1 MPWIAP
7 DRIFDGEGLQEG
19 LALRIEDGRVADLA
33 PFDPRMGA
41 ERMSGTLSPGFVDLQ
56 VNGGGGV
63 LLNADPTAA
72 GMAAIAAAHRPFG
85 TVAILPTLITD
96 APEQAE
102 RAAQAALETRG
113 REGLLGLHLEGP
125 HISPA
130 RRGTH
135 AARFI
140 RPLDGRMIDLVRRL
154 RAGGVTV
161 MITLAPEAVAPGQV
175 AELVAMGAVVSL
187 GHSDAGFP
195 QVQAALAEGAGAF
208 THLFNAMS
216 PLSHRAPG
224 MVGAAL
230 ASTVPAGLIAD
241 GIHVAD
247 PVIPLAFRAR
257 PAPDLIFLVSDAMPT
272 VGGPDRFRL
281 YDREIRLEDG
291 RLVNAEGHLAGAHL
305 VMAEGV
311 ARLVRLGLG
320 EETALRAA
328 VTIPARLIGR
338 EDLARIAGRRAT
350 DLVRLGPGLS
360 SCTPLGARVSAA
372 ASGSGIGACEGA

>member
-7 DRIFDGEGLQEG
+7 DRIFDGERLQEG

-63 LLNADPTAA
+63 LLNADPTTA

-102 RAAQAALETRG
+102 RAAQAALEARG
-113 REGLLGLHLEGP
+113 RDGLLGLHLEGP

-230 ASTVPAGLIAD
+230 ASRVPAGLIAD

-257 PAPDLIFLVSDAMPT
+257 PAPDLTFLVSDAMPT

-291 RLVNAEGHLAGAHL
+291 RLINAEGHLAGAHL
-305 VMAEGV
+305 VMAEAV

-338 EDLARIAGRRAT
+338 EDLARIAGRRAA

-360 SCTPLGARVSAA
+360 ACEPLGPRFSAA
-372 ASGSGIGACEGA
+372 AAGSGIGACEGA

>member
-7 DRIFDGEGLQEG
+7 DRIFDGERLQEG

-41 ERMSGTLSPGFVDLQ
+41 KRMTGTLSPGFVDLQ
-56 VNGGGGV
+56 VNAGGG
-63 LLNADPTAA
+63 AA
-72 GMAAIAAAHRPFG
+72 QCRSDGCRHGGDRRRSPPLG

-102 RAAQAALETRG
+102 RAAQAALAARG
-113 REGLLGLHLEGP
+113 REELLGLHLEGP

-140 RPLDGRMIDLVRRL
+140 RPLDRRMIDLVRRL

-175 AELVAMGAVVSL
+175 AELVAMRAVVSL

-257 PAPDLIFLVSDAMPT
+257 PAPDLTFLVSDAMPT

-281 YDREIRLEDG
+281 YDQEIRLEAG